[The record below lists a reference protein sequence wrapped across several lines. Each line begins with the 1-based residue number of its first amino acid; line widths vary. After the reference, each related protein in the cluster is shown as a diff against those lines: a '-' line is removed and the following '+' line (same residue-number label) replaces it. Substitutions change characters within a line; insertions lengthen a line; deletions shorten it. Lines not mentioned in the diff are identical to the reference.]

1 MPRETGVDRPTVVIN
16 MLRLTHIMPI
26 NHGERMVCLAGA
38 GIHSVLQKA
47 AELGRES
54 HSVLGSI
61 FLNPTVAAG
70 IAFGSGGTQLR
81 KGPVY
86 TERLLYARVDANG
99 KVQLVNSLGIN
110 AGSEDELFAK
120 LESGVLREADVDSK
134 CALAASQITYGA
146 SVCACHGSNGAEV
159 SRFNASTEGPDANRS
174 EGKVLILAS
183 VHDTFA
189 KPATA
194 STLWIS
200 VDDFATAQRLKRE
213 VCLAGGAKDLPMSC
227 EYMDR
232 DSVTAVDEAGRVL
245 CFLISQV
252 GIGSMLKWMWDV
264 KIKFE
269 GLPIPM
275 AGILADKALFHLN
288 PLCPNALPSPV
299 RSLTDKHDHHLLV
312 TVGEYGGGEEARFR
326 QRLATFAKAN
336 RVSVHQCTADE
347 TPWVSYFRFAA
358 APAFKTWCVGRGLEG
373 VSVDYALPKAEREA
387 PELPEGSAALRMRY
401 SHFGC
406 NVVHEDIAFQPGVDA
421 HASKMALKHSVE
433 DMGGKLPAEH
443 GHGTEYVAPVSH
455 LET

>member
-159 SRFNASTEGPDANRS
+159 SRFNASTEARREPVRGQGAHPGLCARHLCQARCGEHTVDFRRRLCHGPAPQTR
-174 EGKVLILAS
+174 
-183 VHDTFA
+183 
-189 KPATA
+189 
-194 STLWIS
+194 
-200 VDDFATAQRLKRE
+200 
-213 VCLAGGAKDLPMSC
+213 
-227 EYMDR
+227 
-232 DSVTAVDEAGRVL
+232 
-245 CFLISQV
+245 
-252 GIGSMLKWMWDV
+252 
-264 KIKFE
+264 
-269 GLPIPM
+269 GLPCRRCQGP
-275 AGILADKALFHLN
+275 
-288 PLCPNALPSPV
+288 PN
-299 RSLTDKHDHHLLV
+299 
-312 TVGEYGGGEEARFR
+312 
-326 QRLATFAKAN
+326 
-336 RVSVHQCTADE
+336 
-347 TPWVSYFRFAA
+347 
-358 APAFKTWCVGRGLEG
+358 
-373 VSVDYALPKAEREA
+373 
-387 PELPEGSAALRMRY
+387 ELRIHG
-401 SHFGC
+401 
-406 NVVHEDIAFQPGVDA
+406 PG
-421 HASKMALKHSVE
+421 
-433 DMGGKLPAEH
+433 
-443 GHGTEYVAPVSH
+443 
-455 LET
+455 